1 MRTKDS
7 YLIQNFRMPVH
18 GMFVFLCAKCF
29 KETHKAKN

>member
-7 YLIQNFRMPVH
+7 YLIQNILMPVH